1 MSKET
6 QQMFYPPISPL
17 FIDDEDRWKAVQN
30 RDANADGLFVYAVK
44 TTKVYCR
51 PICKARLA
59 RRANVSFYFTGDEAQ
74 KAGFRACKRC
84 KPELQG
90 AMPEE
95 QAVRKIRAFIA
106 SQSMSCDD
114 SRLSLSQ
121 MAKQT
126 GLSKWHFHRVFK
138 KCAGMTPSEFLR
150 VQRDTLGS
158 NGQLCTPPL
167 TDDGFGW
174 LSPEGDFDLG
184 DFDFGL
190 EAVRDATL
198 FGDVQEPI
206 VYDDF
211 LVWPEIQLP
220 EETKQEG

>member
-1 MSKET
+1 MSKDGT
-6 QQMFYPPISPL
+6 TVFYPPTALL

-30 RDANADGLFVYAVK
+30 RDANADGLFVYGVK

-74 KAGFRACKRC
+74 KSGFRACKRC

-90 AMPEE
+90 AMPED

-106 SQSMSCDD
+106 SHSQSSDD

-150 VQRDTLGS
+150 VQRDSVSS

-174 LSPEGDFDLG
+174 LSPESGFDLG

-190 EAVRDATL
+190 DAVRAATL
-198 FGDVQEPI
+198 FTESQEQTP
-206 VYDDF
+206 YDDF
-211 LVWPEIQLP
+211 LLWPEIQLP
-220 EETKQEG
+220 EASKQHG